1 MNWFDKDGKDLLQD
15 MEEAYSPQS
24 FFIESDRRDVYYSA
38 LVKDIVKD
46 NRTSQKLKL

>member
-24 FFIESDRRDVYYSA
+24 FLLS
-38 LVKDIVKD
+38 
-46 NRTSQKLKL
+46 RTDETFTIRH